1 MTDFE
6 KRVADLERAVRHLY
20 RERWDLEYPPGH
32 GERDARMPAIL
43 RPKPPTESSEPTET
57 VGAGLKLDEA
67 SR

>member
-20 RERWDLEYPPGH
+20 RERWDLAYPPGH
-32 GERDARMPAIL
+32 DEREANCPSIL
-43 RPKPPTESSEPTET
+43 ATKPPTKSCEPTET
-57 VGAGLKLDEA
+57 VGPDLKLDEA